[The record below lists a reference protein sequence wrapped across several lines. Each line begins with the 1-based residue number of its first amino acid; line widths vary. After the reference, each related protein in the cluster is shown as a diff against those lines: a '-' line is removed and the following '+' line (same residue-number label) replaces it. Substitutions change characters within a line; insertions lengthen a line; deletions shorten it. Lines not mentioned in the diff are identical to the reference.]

1 MKDFILYARNNIA
14 PEISDEA
21 VEGLV
26 QVCSILDCDDN
37 DDDDDDDSD
46 DNNTDN
52 NDKNSTSLKL
62 FLLHSFQTYYFLTNS
77 LFYLPS
83 LSWVLG
89 LSLDAIPRG
98 ED

>member
-26 QVCSILDCDDN
+26 QVCSILDCDD
-37 DDDDDDDSD
+37 DDDDDDD
-46 DNNTDN
+46 DN

-83 LSWVLG
+83 LSWVSG